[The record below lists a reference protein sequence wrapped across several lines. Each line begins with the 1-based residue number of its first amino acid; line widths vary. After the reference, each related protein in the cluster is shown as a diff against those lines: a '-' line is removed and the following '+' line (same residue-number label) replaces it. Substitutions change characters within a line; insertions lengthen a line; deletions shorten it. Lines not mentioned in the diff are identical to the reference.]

1 MGRHNFL
8 DFIDFQFVRNNR
20 QADYAF
26 QRGHQ
31 FAPMLFSYSSMTLL
45 AKSKSIKKIADY
57 SSYVIMAFIF
67 SIPISTSIANILAIL
82 IALLWVIEG
91 NFKEK
96 FAEIRKNK
104 VTLAVLAYVLLHV
117 VGLLWTS
124 DYSWGFYTIKKQW
137 KLLMLPVFL
146 TMVKKEHIDLYL
158 GAFVAA
164 MIISALTSYLI
175 FFDLINIANSNH
187 YNPSPFIKHV
197 MYNPLLALAIYILC
211 HYVTN
216 ENSRRYLKMIDIICI
231 ILLTINMFMVPGR
244 TGQLAFFM
252 LMFIFTCQLF
262 FKKLKK
268 MAFIIF
274 FSCLIIPL
282 ISYGYIPSFNKMVNN
297 TISNIEKFDVNAE
310 NSLAERVT
318 FVIISTKIIK
328 ENFYLGVGTGDFPPE
343 YEKAARQEGK
353 YGYGYTENPHN
364 QYLLVLSQFG
374 VTGLILFLS
383 IFYFQIN
390 SSLLRR
396 DGSTHIMLAFPL
408 FFLFIFMGDSYLQ
421 TSGTSLLFSIFSSFL
436 YKECY

>member
-1 MGRHNFL
+1 MTHSGMNINF
-8 DFIDFQFVRNNR
+8 
-20 QADYAF
+20 
-26 QRGHQ
+26 HQ
-31 FAPMLFSYSSMTLL
+31 CSSTNSLFSYGSMTLL
-45 AKSKSIKKIADY
+45 AKLKSIKIAEF
-57 SSYVIMAFIF
+57 SSYIILAFIF
-67 SIPISTSIANILAIL
+67 SIPISTSVSSILAIL
-82 IALLWVIEG
+82 VAVLWMIG
-91 NFKEK
+91 GKFKEK
-96 FAEIRKNK
+96 FEEIRHSK

-146 TMVKKEHIDLYL
+146 TMVKKEHTDLYL

-175 FFDLINIANSNH
+175 FFDLITIADSNH

-211 HYVTN
+211 HHVTN
-216 ENSRRYLKMIDIICI
+216 DNSRSYPKIIDIICI
-231 ILLTINMFMVPGR
+231 VLLTINMFMVPGR

-252 LMFIFTCQLF
+252 LMFIFTSQVF

-268 MAFIIF
+268 MALFLF
-274 FSCLIIPL
+274 TCCLIIPL
-282 ISYGYIPSFNKMVNN
+282 ISYGYIPSFKKLVNN
-297 TISNIEKFDVNAE
+297 TISNIENFDVNAE
-310 NSLAERVT
+310 SSLSERVT
-318 FVIISTKIIK
+318 FVIICTKIIK
-328 ENFYLGVGTGDFPPE
+328 ENFYIGVGTGDFPAE
-343 YEKAARQEGK
+343 YEKTVRHEGK
-353 YGYGYTENPHN
+353 YGYSYTENPHN

-374 VTGLILFLS
+374 IIGLILFLS
-383 IFYFQIN
+383 IFYFQIR
-390 SSLLRR
+390 SSFLRR
-396 DGSTHIMLAFPL
+396 DGSNHIMLVFPL